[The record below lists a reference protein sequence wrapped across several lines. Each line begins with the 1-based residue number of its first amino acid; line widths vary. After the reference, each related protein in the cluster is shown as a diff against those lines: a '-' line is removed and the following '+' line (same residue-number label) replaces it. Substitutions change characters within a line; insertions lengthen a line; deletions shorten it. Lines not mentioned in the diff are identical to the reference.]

1 MNLLLLVVEF
11 CKIGLFS
18 VGGGL
23 ATLPFL
29 FDLAEKDNP
38 LSPEKIG
45 DFLAIAQSLPGAVG
59 INVGVQTGFLFA
71 GIPGA
76 CIAALSLAAPSV
88 VVIIIVAR
96 MLRSF
101 RENRIVAA
109 VFAGLRPA
117 AAGLLVAAGFN
128 VWRLSLFNTAAA
140 DISGL
145 VRWKEC
151 LLFAV
156 FFFSI
161 HTFRGRP
168 VAGHPVFYIVIAA
181 AAGVVLGL

>member
-1 MNLLLLVVEF
+1 MNLLLIALEF
-11 CKIGLFS
+11 CKIGLFA

-29 FDLAEKDNP
+29 FDLAKKNNP

-45 DFLAIAQSLPGAVG
+45 DFLAIAQSLPGAAG
-59 INVGVQTGFLFA
+59 INMGAQTGFLFA

-76 CIAALSLAAPSV
+76 CIAALALAAPSI
-88 VVIIIVAR
+88 VVIIVIAR
-96 MLRSF
+96 MLKAF

-109 VFAGLRPA
+109 VFSGLRPA
-117 AAGLLVAAGFN
+117 AAGLLTAAGFS
-128 VWRLSLFNTAAA
+128 VWRLSLFDAAA
-140 DISGL
+140 AGVYGL

-151 LLFAV
+151 LLFGA
-156 FFFSI
+156 FFFGV
-161 HTFRGRP
+161 HKLK
-168 VAGHPVFYIVIAA
+168 GHPVIYIAVAA